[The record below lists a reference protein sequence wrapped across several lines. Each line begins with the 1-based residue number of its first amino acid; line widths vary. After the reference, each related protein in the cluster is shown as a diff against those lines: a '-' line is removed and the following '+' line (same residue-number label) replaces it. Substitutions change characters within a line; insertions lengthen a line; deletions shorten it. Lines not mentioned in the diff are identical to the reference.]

1 MEGQFILILGDRV
14 HVVRYW
20 QGGTRMGVEAIGGDG
35 PAAMRA
41 SPSIRVDPPAGATLA
56 VDSRFWSGLAAD
68 DARILSGLASS
79 IIAELAVAE
88 PGSVTLA
95 GAYALEFVII
105 AGRIAARST
114 RLCGAAGQWV
124 EPDGVWSI
132 GDAIRYIERNYAQ
145 SFSLEWFVARCAMNV
160 TDFSR
165 RFKEQAGCPL
175 FEFINRQRVA
185 RACALLKSSDL
196 SIIDIAEAVGYNNL
210 SFFNRY
216 FLRITGLSP
225 RAYRAGSAR

>member
-1 MEGQFILILGDRV
+1 M
-14 HVVRYW
+14 VRYER
-20 QGGTRMGVEAIGGDG
+20 QDSRIAVEAAAHDG
-35 PAAMRA
+35 HAVAQAAR
-41 SPSIRVDPPAGATLA
+41 SVRIDPPAGADLA
-56 VDSRFWSGLAAD
+56 VDAGFWSGLASD
-68 DARILSGLASS
+68 DARNLCDLAAR
-79 IIAELAVAE
+79 IAGELAAAE
-88 PGSVTLA
+88 PGSQALA

-105 AGRIAARST
+105 AGRLAARV
-114 RLCGAAGQWV
+114 AACHPIVPGDAGPWV

-132 GDAIRYIERNYAQ
+132 GDAIRYIELNYAH

-165 RFKEQAGCPL
+165 RFKERAGCPL

-225 RAYRAGSAR
+225 RAYRCGSAR

>member
-1 MEGQFILILGDRV
+1 MLGDRA
-14 HVVRYW
+14 HVVRYERN
-20 QGGTRMGVEAIGGDG
+20 GARIAVEAVAGDG
-35 PAAMRA
+35 HAVAPAGR
-41 SPSIRVDPPAGATLA
+41 SVRVDPPGGASLVSDA
-56 VDSRFWSGLAAD
+56 RFWSGLAAD
-68 DARILSGLASS
+68 EARSLCGLAARIV
-79 IIAELAVAE
+79 AELAVA
-88 PGSVTLA
+88 GSGSEALA

-105 AGRIAARST
+105 AGRIAVRHP
-114 RLCGAAGQWV
+114 RLQTPLQAAPGTWV

-132 GDAIRYIERNYAQ
+132 GDAIRYIELNYAQ

-165 RFKEQAGCPL
+165 RFKERAGCPL

-185 RACALLKSSDL
+185 RACALLKSSGL

-225 RAYRAGSAR
+225 RAYRSGSAR

>member
-1 MEGQFILILGDRV
+1 MLGDRA
-14 HVVRYW
+14 HVVRYE
-20 QGGTRMGVEAIGGDG
+20 QNGPRIAVEAVAGDG
-35 PAAMRA
+35 HAVAPAAC
-41 SPSIRVDPPAGATLA
+41 SVRVDPPGGASLVTDA
-56 VDSRFWSGLAAD
+56 RFWSGLPAD
-68 DARILSGLASS
+68 EARNLCGLAVKIS
-79 IIAELAVAE
+79 AELAVTGPVVAE
-88 PGSVTLA
+88 PGSEALA

-105 AGRIAARST
+105 AGRRAARDP
-114 RLCGAAGQWV
+114 RLRAASGRWV

-132 GDAIRYIERNYAQ
+132 GDAVRYIELNYAE
-145 SFSLEWFVARCAMNV
+145 SLSLEWFVSRCAMNV

>member
-1 MEGQFILILGDRV
+1 MLGDRA

-20 QGGTRMGVEAIGGDG
+20 QGGTRIGVQAITGERQ
-35 PAAMRA
+35 AAAQA
-41 SPSIRVDPPAGATLA
+41 SRSIRVDPPAGATLV
-56 VDSRFWSGLAAD
+56 VDARFWSGLAAD
-68 DARILSGLASS
+68 DARILSGLAAM

-88 PGSVTLA
+88 PGSEALA

-105 AGRIAARST
+105 AGRIAAR
-114 RLCGAAGQWV
+114 GARFLGASGQWV
-124 EPDGVWSI
+124 EPDGVWCI
-132 GDAIRYIERNYAQ
+132 DDAIRYIERNYAE
-145 SFSLEWFVARCAMNV
+145 SFSLDWFVSRCAINV

-165 RFKEQAGCPL
+165 RFKEKAGCPL

-216 FLRITGLSP
+216 FLRIMGLSP
-225 RAYRAGSAR
+225 RAYRTGSAK

>member
-1 MEGQFILILGDRV
+1 MLGERAY
-14 HVVRYW
+14 VVRYW
-20 QGGTRMGVEAIGGDG
+20 QDGTRIAVQVAAGDG
-35 PAAMRA
+35 RALAPAGR
-41 SPSIRVDPPAGATLA
+41 SVRVDPPGGASLVTDAG
-56 VDSRFWSGLAAD
+56 FWSGLAAD
-68 DARILSGLASS
+68 EARDLCRIAAN
-79 IIAELAVAE
+79 IFAELSVSE
-88 PGSVTLA
+88 PGSEALA

-105 AGRIAARST
+105 AARIATRSG
-114 RLCGAAGQWV
+114 RHRGAAGNWV

-132 GDAIRYIERNYAQ
+132 DDAIRYIELHYSD
-145 SFSLEWFVARCAMNV
+145 SFGLDWFVARCAMNV

-165 RFKEQAGCPL
+165 RFKERAGCPL

>member
-1 MEGQFILILGDRV
+1 MLGTRT
-14 HVVRYW
+14 HVVRYERE
-20 QGGTRMGVEAIGGDG
+20 GSSIAVESVAYDG
-35 PAAMRA
+35 HAVA
-41 SPSIRVDPPAGATLA
+41 PSVRTVRVDPPAGASLA
-56 VDSRFWSGLAAD
+56 ADARFWSGLAID
-68 DARILSGLASS
+68 DARNLC
-79 IIAELAVAE
+79 ELAARIGGELAAAE
-88 PGSVTLA
+88 PGSQALA

-105 AGRIAARST
+105 AGRLAARV
-114 RLCGAAGQWV
+114 AARHPIMHGDAGSWI

-132 GDAIRYIERNYAQ
+132 GDAIRYIELNYAHR
-145 SFSLEWFVARCAMNV
+145 FNLEWFVARCAMNV

-165 RFKEQAGCPL
+165 RFKERAGCPL

-225 RAYRAGSAR
+225 RAYRSGSAR